1 MKLTNKWSKFNIY
14 LFVGVWSFSS
24 RRKSRLGCLYHR
36 HEGSYLRAQVSSS
49 YNFLPHFSLSP
60 LRLAFLAWRWF
71 SRALAFRSLYYPW
84 GKMGTTRSLKQ
95 LRLSGPQK
103 VRDTGD
109 PGQKKQP
116 VFNLFILGPWI
127 SIKGLLGLN
136 YFLRHL
142 HFSSLLKL
150 KIAGYF
156 ESRPEERQPR
166 FSAPWTHRKG
176 QEI

>member
-36 HEGSYLRAQVSSS
+36 QQGSYLRVEVSSS

-60 LRLAFLAWRWF
+60 LRVASLAWRWF
-71 SRALAFRSLYYPW
+71 SRALAFRSFYYPW

-116 VFNLFILGPWI
+116 VFNLFVLGPWI

-156 ESRPEERQPR
+156 ESRPEERPPP
-166 FSAPWTHRKG
+166 FSALWTHRKE